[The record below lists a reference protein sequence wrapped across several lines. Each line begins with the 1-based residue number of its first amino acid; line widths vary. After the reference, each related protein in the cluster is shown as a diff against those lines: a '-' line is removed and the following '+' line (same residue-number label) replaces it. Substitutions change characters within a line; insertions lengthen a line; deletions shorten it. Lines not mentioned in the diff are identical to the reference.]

1 MTFQFDNLGASEPR
15 VIKATKN
22 LQLKIGTGTVDPK
35 LIESMQKYLDN
46 LKIDYEP
53 IAKDYM
59 DIIDKFLSEMPENNY
74 DREYY
79 LNEIMKPVMD
89 MKATAG
95 MFNEHVISN
104 VSGTVL
110 RLLEN
115 MHSLDDDMVS
125 IVKAHNTIIRSALA
139 LNVNSMED
147 QRAQQLVM
155 EIKKACKRYVD
166 KMAAKK
172 K

>member
-1 MTFQFDNLGASEPR
+1 MTYQTDNPGFNEPR
-15 VIKATKN
+15 VIKARKH
-22 LQLKIGTGTVDPK
+22 LQAKIGTGKVDPR
-35 LIESMQKYLDN
+35 LIESMQEYLDN
-46 LKIDYEP
+46 LKVDYEP

-59 DIIDKFLSEMPENNY
+59 DRIDELLAEMPENNY

-89 MKATAG
+89 MKATGG
-95 MFNEHVISN
+95 MFNEHVVSN

-115 MHSLDDDMVS
+115 MHSLDDDMVA
-125 IVKAHNTIIRSALA
+125 IVQAHNTIIRSAIA
-139 LNVNSMED
+139 LGVRSMED
-147 QRAQQLVM
+147 QRAQRLVM

-166 KMAAKK
+166 KMSAKK
-172 K
+172 Q